1 MERKEETG
9 ILLVSFGTSYR
20 ETRERNIDRLAKEIA
35 GEYPHMPV
43 YQAFSSGKVIDILK
57 KRDGMLVHTVQEAL
71 QRMKQDGLR
80 RVLVQPTHIINGIE
94 TKKVRDSLEEYK
106 NDFCSLVM
114 GRVLLDQAE
123 DYERAAAALW
133 QELAQEVGQGS
144 LILMGHGTR
153 DEADQAYARLEQTF
167 HKQGHQKVYVATV
180 EGRDR
185 LERALAKLDSH
196 PGRES
201 KRVVLAPF
209 MLVAGDHA
217 VNDMAGEQDSFA
229 VRTAAAGWEPQCIL
243 KGLAEYEGIRAL
255 YLEHLRE
262 DIKHVEL

>member
-57 KRDGMLVHTVQEAL
+57 KRDGIRVHTVQEAL

-80 RVLVQPTHIINGIE
+80 RVLVQPTHIIDGIE
-94 TKKVRDSLEEYK
+94 NKKVRKCLEDYG
-106 NDFCSLVM
+106 NDFCRLVM
-114 GRVLLDQAE
+114 GRVLLE
-123 DYERAAAALW
+123 KEKDYERAAAALW
-133 QELAQEVGQGS
+133 QELGQEVGMGS

-153 DEADQAYARLEQTF
+153 EEADQAYARLEQTF
-167 HKQGHQKVYVATV
+167 HKQGQKKVYVATV
-180 EGRDR
+180 EGRDS
-185 LERALAKLDSH
+185 LEKALAKLDSH

-217 VNDMAGEQDSFA
+217 VNDMAGERDSFA

-243 KGLAEYEGIRAL
+243 KGLAEYQGIREL

-262 DIKHVEL
+262 NIKHVEL

>member
-57 KRDGMLVHTVQEAL
+57 KRDRMLVHTVQEAL

-94 TKKVRDSLEEYK
+94 TKKVRGSLEEYK

-123 DYERAAAALW
+123 DYERAATALW

-167 HKQGHQKVYVATV
+167 QKQGHEKVYVATV

-229 VRTAAAGWEPQCIL
+229 VRTAAAGWETQCIL
-243 KGLAEYEGIRAL
+243 KGLAEYQGIREL